1 MTKTTDGPQIQ
12 LLVQKIKEKFV
23 PQRIIL
29 FGSYANGV
37 PAKGSD
43 IDLLIVMNTNLK
55 PYKQASLI
63 RLFLDETFGVTYPID
78 IIVRTP
84 ESIERRIK
92 EGDFFIKSVLE
103 EGASL

>member
-1 MTKTTDGPQIQ
+1 MEKNDDLKVQS
-12 LLVQKIKEKFV
+12 LAQKIKEKFN
-23 PQRIIL
+23 PQKVIL
-29 FGSYANGV
+29 FGSHANGA

-43 IDLLIVMNTNLK
+43 IDLLIIMNTNLK

-63 RLFLDETFGVTYPID
+63 RMFLDDIFGVNYPID